1 MPGIALQCQESADLT
16 REDYHVSSAL
26 SAAGRPG
33 SAAPYRLQSWGAAG
47 FRPPEKPDLA
57 ASLSQPEHPRAS
69 EMIWETSL
77 HVLHINETLVLCIC
91 DALAMSGTSKGA
103 LLLLLLVL
111 GVVFIGFH
119 VF

>member
-1 MPGIALQCQESADLT
+1 
-16 REDYHVSSAL
+16 
-26 SAAGRPG
+26 
-33 SAAPYRLQSWGAAG
+33 
-47 FRPPEKPDLA
+47 
-57 ASLSQPEHPRAS
+57 
-69 EMIWETSL
+69 MIWETSL

-103 LLLLLLVL
+103 LLLLLLLVL